1 MKLWRVVGDQLVI
14 DGDGAAEQVAA
25 AQIYASIVD
34 SEPVIEGIEPGKSG
48 DAAGLRFSR
57 YPASLIATLEE
68 RTAQSTPA
76 VSFALKTQM
85 GQILPVGKDALRSG
99 HAIVSGTWYAIEAD
113 ALKELREHL
122 HKAGIDDPDQIRTL
136 GGLLSLKVA
145 AAGGDLVEDRL
156 PVGSDAALRFVPAET
171 GVPQG
176 VSATLYP
183 YQLDGWRWLKFVIG
197 EGIGGLL
204 ADEMGLG
211 KTLQII
217 SALSDGGQHP
227 VKRTLVIAPGSLL
240 ENWRREIAKF
250 APALTVLKHQGAKR
264 SGNFRE
270 LLQYD
275 VVVTSYDTAI
285 GDLSQMKMIEWDAII
300 LDEAQ
305 NIRNPGALRTKS
317 VKSIPR
323 KVSLAMTGTPME
335 NRLTD
340 LWSIMDF
347 VAPGYLG
354 TVEEFAARYSD
365 TVDGAHDVEPMVSP
379 LMLRRRVAEVA
390 KDLPE
395 RIDIPEAVELTD
407 AEAAEYERI
416 RQDIFQKH
424 GKAATLIALTSL
436 RQFCAHPGIIA
447 GVGAAVD
454 PGSFSKFARLQEIL
468 TEIAQLG
475 EKAIVFTSYTAMAD
489 MIALHIETKMDIF
502 SATLDGRLAIDD
514 RQPLIDRF
522 SEVEGPAVLV
532 LNPKAGGA
540 GLNITAATHVIH
552 YNLEWNPALEDQ
564 ASARAHRR
572 GQTRP
577 VTVRRLFCA
586 DTVEDVVNDRVQS
599 KREIAE
605 TAIVGMQGR
614 DEDYADVI
622 KALERSPISAGGNH

>member
-1 MKLWRVVGDQLVI
+1 MKSWRLKGDQLVVDSDGVEEEVAASVIFASVI
-14 DGDGAAEQVAA
+14 DG
-25 AQIYASIVD
+25 SPTVD
-34 SEPVIEGIEPGKSG
+34 GIEPGKTG
-48 DAAGLRFSR
+48 AAASIRFSR
-57 YPASLIATLEE
+57 YPANLVAVIED
-68 RTAQSTPA
+68 RTAQQVPA
-76 VSFALKTQM
+76 VGLSLRTQM
-85 GQILPVGKDALRSG
+85 GATLPVEKDVLRSG
-99 HAIVSGTWYAIEAD
+99 HVVAGGTWYAVHEG
-113 ALKELREHL
+113 ALEELRAQIAR
-122 HKAGIDDPDQIRTL
+122 AGVTDLDQVRTL
-136 GGLLSLKVA
+136 GGLLTLKA
-145 AAGGDLVEDRL
+145 AAATGDLVEDRL
-156 PVGSDAALRFVPAET
+156 PIGSEATLRFVPPET
-171 GVPQG
+171 GAPKG
-176 VSATLYP
+176 VVATLYP

-217 SALSDGGQHP
+217 SALSDCGRLKLAH
-227 VKRTLVIAPGSLL
+227 TLVIAPGSLL

-250 APALTVLKHQGAKR
+250 APGLSVVKHHGPQRTGH
-264 SGNFRE
+264 FRD
-270 LLQYD
+270 LLGFN
-275 VVVTSYDTAI
+275 VVIASYDTAVR
-285 GDLSQMKMIEWDAII
+285 DLSLMKMIEWDAVI

-305 NIRNPGALRTKS
+305 NIRNPDALRTKS

-347 VAPGYLG
+347 VASGYLG
-354 TVEEFAARYSD
+354 ELAEFNAHHDES
-365 TVDGAHDVEPMVSP
+365 VDGAQGVEPLVSP
-379 LMLRRRVAEVA
+379 LMLRRRVADVA

-395 RIDIPEAVELTD
+395 RIDIPEVIELSD

-416 RQDIFQKH
+416 RQDIFAKH
-424 GKAATLIALTSL
+424 GRAASLVALTSL
-436 RQFCAHPGIIA
+436 RQFCAHPSILA
-447 GVGAAVD
+447 GAPTSA
-454 PGSFSKFARLQEIL
+454 PGDFSKFARLQEIL
-468 TEIAQLG
+468 TEIAEAG

-489 MIALHIETKMDIF
+489 MIARYVEIQMGIF

-522 SEVEGPAVLV
+522 SQVEGPAVLV

-540 GLNITAATHVIH
+540 GLNITAASHVIH

-599 KREIAE
+599 KRAIAD
-605 TAIVGMQGR
+605 TAIVGMKGE
-614 DEDYADVI
+614 DGDYADVI
-622 KALERSPISAGGNH
+622 LALERSPVRQKGN

>member
-1 MKLWRVVGDQLVI
+1 MKSWRVVGDQLMI
-14 DGDGAAEQVAA
+14 DSDGAVHEATAS
-25 AQIYASIVD
+25 QIYASVVD
-34 SEPVIEGIEPGKSG
+34 GEQTIEGLEPGKSG
-48 DAAGLRFSR
+48 GAAGLRFSK
-57 YPASLIATLEE
+57 YPANVVASVSE
-68 RTAQSTPA
+68 RLAQTAPA
-76 VSFALKTQM
+76 VTFSLRTQM
-85 GQILPVGKDALRSG
+85 GQVLPVGKEVLRSG
-99 HAIVSGTWYAIEAD
+99 HVIAGNTWYSID
-113 ALKELREHL
+113 AAALEELRQQLE
-122 HKAGIDDPDQIRTL
+122 KSGVDDPDRIRTL
-136 GGLLSLKVA
+136 GSLLSLKVA
-145 AAGGDLVEDRL
+145 AASSDLVEDHL
-156 PVGSDAALRFVPAET
+156 PSGSDAALRFVPEEAGAPS
-171 GVPQG
+171 GVN
-176 VSATLYP
+176 ATLYP

-217 SALSDGGQHP
+217 SAMSDCGRHP
-227 VKRTLVIAPGSLL
+227 LKRTLVIAPGSLL

-250 APALTVLKHQGAKR
+250 APALSVIKHQGPKR
-264 SGNFRE
+264 SGNYRD
-270 LLQYD
+270 LMGYD
-275 VVVTSYDTAI
+275 VVVTSYDTAV

-305 NIRNPGALRTKS
+305 NIRNPDAIRTRS

-323 KVSLAMTGTPME
+323 RVSLAMTGTPME

-365 TVDGAHDVEPMVSP
+365 SVDGAQSVEPMVSP
-379 LMLRRRVAEVA
+379 LMLRRRVADVA

-395 RIDIPEAVELTD
+395 RIDIPEAVELSD

-416 RQDIFQKH
+416 RQEIFRKH
-424 GKAATLIALTSL
+424 GKAASLVALTSL
-436 RQFCAHPGIIA
+436 RQFCAHPDIVA
-447 GVGAAVD
+447 GSAGTYE
-454 PGSFSKFARLQEIL
+454 GFSKFARLQEIL
-468 TEIAQLG
+468 AEIAALG

-489 MIALHIETKMDIF
+489 MIARHVESVMGIF
-502 SATLDGRLAIDD
+502 AATLDGRLAIDE

-522 SEVEGPAVLV
+522 SAVEGPAVLV

-577 VTVRRLFCA
+577 VTVRRLFCV

-605 TAIVGMQGR
+605 TAIVGMQGQN
-614 DEDYADVI
+614 DDYADVI
-622 KALERSPISAGGNH
+622 RALERSPVSGGRLD